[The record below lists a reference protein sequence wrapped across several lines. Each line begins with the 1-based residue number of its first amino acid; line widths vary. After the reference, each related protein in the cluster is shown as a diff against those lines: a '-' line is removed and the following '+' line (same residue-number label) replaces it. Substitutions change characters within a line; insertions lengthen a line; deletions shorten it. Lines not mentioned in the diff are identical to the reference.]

1 MKLLVKLERNKQSW
15 FLVGISFF
23 FFLLRLPS
31 LFEPYWYGDEGIYEV
46 IGFALRHGRLLYQ
59 GIWDNKPPLLYLL
72 YAIFNGDQPT
82 VRFVSLL
89 DGLTS
94 VILFFFLAKKLFR
107 QEKISMTTTTLFALL
122 LGTPL
127 IEGNIANAENFMIP
141 LILAS
146 ALLILNTADKQTKK
160 HSLSYLILNTKYFIL
175 FTSGLLLGLAFLF
188 KVVSVFYLCAFTLFL
203 FFKRKNLSSA
213 ALLVLLWLAFS
224 IFSALFSQRPYTHYL
239 LVLVTSFSLFFGLIW
254 KSKKYRIP
262 VMVCFLIVG
271 IFILKNF
278 NLNNKTIP
286 YYH

>member
-89 DGLTS
+89 AGLTS

-107 QEKISMTTTTLFALL
+107 QEKISIKTTPCF
-122 LGTPL
+122 P
-127 IEGNIANAENFMIP
+127 P
-141 LILAS
+141 
-146 ALLILNTADKQTKK
+146 
-160 HSLSYLILNTKYFIL
+160 
-175 FTSGLLLGLAFLF
+175 
-188 KVVSVFYLCAFTLFL
+188 
-203 FFKRKNLSSA
+203 
-213 ALLVLLWLAFS
+213 LLVPPPFQPN
-224 IFSALFSQRPYTHYL
+224 IPIPKTFFIPP
-239 LVLVTSFSLFFGLIW
+239 SLPPPFQ
-254 KSKKYRIP
+254 S
-262 VMVCFLIVG
+262 
-271 IFILKNF
+271 
-278 NLNNKTIP
+278 
-286 YYH
+286 